1 LSAGFPANN
10 QGALIGGKGG
20 PQIQSPMGAYL
31 ASRAGLG
38 MGGGFGGYYGPQSPY
53 KKRGYQLARPGAPG
67 QEQITGGGGYSGQPT
82 PLMAGGLGG
91 SLGAIMGGMGMQGR
105 GFGAGAFQNFGDPR
119 NKNMLGLEGI
129 APGSPNNP
137 ESLVQ
142 GQRSIAGIGGPDMT
156 PMQRLQ
162 QMGRFAQGFRG
173 MPGYT
178 PSGSAGFGDTGY
190 GGSSLMKRLLNARLG
205 GL

>member
-1 LSAGFPANN
+1 
-10 QGALIGGKGG
+10 
-20 PQIQSPMGAYL
+20 MGAYL

-53 KKRGYQLARPGAPG
+53 KKRGYQLTRPGAPG

-142 GQRSIAGIGGPDMT
+142 ANKGLVGNGIDLG
-156 PMQRLQ
+156 RLR
-162 QMGRFAQGFRG
+162 QMGAFAQGFRG
-173 MPGYT
+173 LPGYT

-190 GGSSLMKRLLNARLG
+190 GGSSLIKRLLNARLG